1 MQDSDTRLT
10 LKHKELK
17 YKDCTEKIVGN
28 TNQENKPETSKPT
41 GDTEGDHDNGQWETE
56 TYVHCR
62 VIRVERAGEHRR
74 NKLGLTRKTKQN

>member
-1 MQDSDTRLT
+1 MQDSETRLT
-10 LKHKELK
+10 LEHKELK

-41 GDTEGDHDNGQWETE
+41 GDTEGDHDNGQRETE
-56 TYVHCR
+56 TYIHCR
-62 VIRVERAGEHRR
+62 VKRVETAWEHRM